1 MIPLELVVAWGA
13 IVIAACYIIYQQLEL
28 RNCDETMGQAEEA
41 LEAAHKAVDLYQV
54 IIRDVAMG
62 HTTLEVTD
70 DGRIIATHCSAGQ
83 AQVH

>member
-41 LEAAHKAVDLYQV
+41 LEAAHRAVNLYQT
-54 IIRDVAMG
+54 IIRDVAAG
-62 HTTLEVTD
+62 ITVLEITHE
-70 DGRIIATHCSAGQ
+70 GNITATRIADREI
-83 AQVH
+83 QVH